1 MRLQKYLAQQGI
13 ASRRKAEEMI
23 QSGRVRVNDR
33 IVTELGT
40 KIEPGKDMVVVD
52 GTPIGTQKELTYILL
67 YKPVGVVSTASDE
80 FRRPTVVELVP
91 KDIRVYPVGRLDYDS
106 EGLIL
111 LTNDGEL
118 TYRLTHPRFELPKTY
133 QVTVWGHPSDWD
145 LKSLAT
151 GVELSDGIT
160 AKADVMRLKPNML
173 EIVLREGRNRQIR
186 RMLSALGYEVINLKR
201 IAIGSL
207 KIGSLTA
214 GEYRYLSQ
222 QEVDALY
229 IAVGLR

>member
-40 KIEPGKDMVVVD
+40 KIEPREDMVVVD
-52 GTPIGTQKELTYILL
+52 GTPIGTNKELTYILL
-67 YKPVGVVSTASDE
+67 YKPRGVVSTASDE

-133 QVTVWGHPSDWD
+133 QVTVLGNPSDQD
-145 LKSLAT
+145 LRSLAT

-160 AKADVMRLKPNML
+160 AKADVKRLRPNML

-186 RMLSALGYEVINLKR
+186 RMLSALGYEVISLKR

-207 KIGSLTA
+207 MIGSLTE